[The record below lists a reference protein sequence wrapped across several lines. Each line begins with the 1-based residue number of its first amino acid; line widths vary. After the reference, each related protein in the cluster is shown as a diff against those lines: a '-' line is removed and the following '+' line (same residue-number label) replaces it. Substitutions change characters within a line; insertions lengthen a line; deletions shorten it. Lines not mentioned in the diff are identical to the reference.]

1 MYDYLSAICNQLHI
15 TFQVLSKRE
24 ENTNLNKRL
33 DEALNIHGTEKADLI
48 KERNS
53 LEDRLSAMER
63 LKDGVEAD
71 LAKKNARIEDLE
83 AAKKA

>member
-1 MYDYLSAICNQLHI
+1 ML
-15 TFQVLSKRE
+15 TKRE

-53 LEDRLSAMER
+53 LEDRLCAMER
-63 LKDGVEAD
+63 LKNGIEND
-71 LAKKNARIEDLE
+71 LANKNSIIEELE

>member
-1 MYDYLSAICNQLHI
+1 M
-15 TFQVLSKRE
+15 LSKRE

-71 LAKKNARIEDLE
+71 LAKKNVRIEELE

>member
-1 MYDYLSAICNQLHI
+1 M
-15 TFQVLSKRE
+15 LSKRE

-71 LAKKNARIEDLE
+71 LAKKNARIEELE

>member
-1 MYDYLSAICNQLHI
+1 MYDYLSAICNQVHI
-15 TFQVLSKRE
+15 SSQVLSKRE

>member
-1 MYDYLSAICNQLHI
+1 
-15 TFQVLSKRE
+15 VLNKRE
-24 ENTNLNKRL
+24 ENTNLKRRL

-63 LKDGVEAD
+63 LKNSIQDD
-71 LAKKNARIEDLE
+71 LANKNQMIQELE

>member
-1 MYDYLSAICNQLHI
+1 MN
-15 TFQVLSKRE
+15 KRE
-24 ENTNLNKRL
+24 ENTNLNRRL

-63 LKDGVEAD
+63 LKNSIQDD
-71 LAKKNARIEDLE
+71 LANKNRMIQELE